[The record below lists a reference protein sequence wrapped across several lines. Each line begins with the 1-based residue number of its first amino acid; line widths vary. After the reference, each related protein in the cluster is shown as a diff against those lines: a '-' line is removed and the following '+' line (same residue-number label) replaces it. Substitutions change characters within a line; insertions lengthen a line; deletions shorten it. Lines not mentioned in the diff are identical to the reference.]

1 MKNELPGRDDLPPG
15 CTLRDIDPP
24 PRPWLDDEPDARE
37 PERLRCRSCGGIW
50 DEPKLNADGVCP
62 DCVLE
67 LNER

>member
-1 MKNELPGRDDLPPG
+1 MSDLPPHDRFPYG
-15 CTLRDIDPP
+15 LDPER

-62 DCVLE
+62 FCVLE